1 MPIPCDHCLRRRAT
15 RTFDASR
22 SGHEVLRLCGDCAA
36 RHERDLRIAFQLPA
50 PRSRK
55 QRKKDHEESIA
66 QELQANLLPPV
77 IPKIPGFDLCA
88 WLRPARNSGGDY
100 YDCFALDQ
108 DRVGLLVADV
118 STMGIPGGIVAT
130 ETRALVKSEA
140 VRCPSPAETLSRVN
154 RVLHNDVKRG
164 TFVTMYYAVL
174 DVRARLLTCASAGH
188 NPMVLW
194 RKSSRTCHLINPN
207 GLALAVDKGPLFE
220 KIIREQKIELSRGD
234 RFTVYTDGVIEA
246 MNPSNEGFGQNR
258 FYLRLK
264 QLSEEPSSDL
274 LNRIMEEVDRHLGS
288 ASQHDDMVML
298 TGRYVG

>member
-15 RTFDASR
+15 RTFDASK
-22 SGHEVLRLCGDCAA
+22 SGHEVLRLCDDCAA
-36 RHERDLRIAFQLPA
+36 RHELDLRIAFKLPRR
-50 PRSRK
+50 RSRK
-55 QRKKDHEESIA
+55 DRIKDHEEAIA
-66 QELQANLLPPV
+66 QELQAHLLPPG
-77 IPKIPGFDLCA
+77 IPNIPGYDLSA
-88 WLRPARNSGGDY
+88 WFRPARSAGGDY
-100 YDCFALDQ
+100 YDLFPLDQ

-118 STMGIPGGIVAT
+118 SAKGIPGAIVST

-140 VRCPSPAETLSRVN
+140 VRCPSPAETLMRVN
-154 RVLHNDVKRG
+154 RVLHKDVQRG
-164 TFVTMYYAVL
+164 LFVTMFYAVL
-174 DVRARLLTCASAGH
+174 DAPARLLTCVSAGH

-207 GLALAVDKGPLFE
+207 GLALAVDKGPVFE
-220 KIIREQKIELSRGD
+220 KTIREQKVELSRGD

-258 FYLRLK
+258 LYLRLK

-274 LNRIMEEVDRHLGS
+274 LHRIMEEVDRHRGT
-288 ASQHDDMVML
+288 ASQHEDMVML